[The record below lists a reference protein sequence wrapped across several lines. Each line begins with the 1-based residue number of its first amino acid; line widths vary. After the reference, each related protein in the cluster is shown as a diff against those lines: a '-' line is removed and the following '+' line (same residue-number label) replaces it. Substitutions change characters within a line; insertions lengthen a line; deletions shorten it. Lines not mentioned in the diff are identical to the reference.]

1 MLNKDIFESK
11 KKFFQAGH
19 TLSYDFRILQLKKL
33 KESIVKYEADIINA
47 LRDDLNKTEFEAFTS
62 EVGIVYSELNLAI
75 KNLKKWMKGKRV
87 RTPIF
92 LQPGKSYILPSPK
105 GLVLIISPW
114 NYPFSLAILPLIG
127 AIAAGNSIILK
138 PSTKS
143 KYTSKVISKIIK
155 ETFSDYYISCLDG
168 GSKEVD
174 KLLESYRFDHIF
186 FTGSVKIG
194 KEIMEKASRTL
205 TPVTL
210 ELGGKSPCIVWKDA
224 NLDHAAKTITWAKY
238 YNGGQTCIGPDYLL
252 IHQDI
257 KEEFIDKMKEYM
269 KKFYGENRDKNISRI
284 IDENRFY
291 RILELMESGEFIIG
305 GEADKEK
312 LFIYPTVLDKVSLE
326 DEIMKEE
333 IFGPILPILTIEK
346 FEDIKELIEK
356 NPYPLSLYVFTE
368 DKYLENHIVENISFG
383 GGCIN
388 DAISHF
394 VNKNLPFGGYG
405 YSGMGSYHGKYSF
418 DEFTHYK
425 SIFKANS
432 RFGLNLKFPP
442 YNNEKLKMAKRF
454 LK

>member
-1 MLNKDIFESK
+1 MNKDIFESK

-143 KYTSKVISKIIK
+143 KNTSQIILQIIK

-312 LFIYPTVLDKVSLE
+312 LFIYPTILDKVSLE

>member
-1 MLNKDIFESK
+1 MNKDIFESK

-432 RFGLNLKFPP
+432 RFGLNLQFPP

>member
-1 MLNKDIFESK
+1 MNKDIFESK

>member
-1 MLNKDIFESK
+1 MNKDIFESK

-186 FTGSVKIG
+186 FTGSVKVG
-194 KEIMEKASRTL
+194 KEIMMKASRTL

-238 YNGGQTCIGPDYLL
+238 YNSGQTCIGPDYLL

-312 LFIYPTVLDKVSLE
+312 LFIYPTILDKVSLE

>member
-1 MLNKDIFESK
+1 MNKDIFESK

-312 LFIYPTVLDKVSLE
+312 LFIYPTILDKVSLE